1 MAYENSNSYLGSG
14 LQYSLDVTYIPTN
27 NMKPNKMP
35 IRDLF
40 ESPEHRNN
48 LAHFA
53 AIVTIALSDGEINKK
68 EESSLLRFASKLDIS
83 DEEYEYII
91 KNPGK
96 HSINPPYTKEERLQ
110 RIYDLFKII
119 YADHYIDA
127 IEENLIRK
135 YAIGLGCTSEKA
147 ESIVKK
153 SIQIFGGGLA
163 FEDYQ
168 HLLEK

>member
-1 MAYENSNSYLGSG
+1 
-14 LQYSLDVTYIPTN
+14 
-27 NMKPNKMP
+27 MP

-40 ESPEHRNN
+40 ESSEHRNN
-48 LAHFA
+48 VAHFA
-53 AIVTIALSDGEINKK
+53 AIVNIALSDGEINKK
-68 EESSLLRFASKLDIS
+68 EETCLLQFANKLDIS
-83 DEEYEYII
+83 DEEYAYII

-96 HSINPPYTKEERLQ
+96 HPINPPNTREGRLQ

-127 IEENLIRK
+127 PEENLIRK
-135 YAIGLGCTSEKA
+135 FAIGLGCTPEKA
-147 ESIVKK
+147 KVVIQK

-168 HLLEK
+168 YLLEK